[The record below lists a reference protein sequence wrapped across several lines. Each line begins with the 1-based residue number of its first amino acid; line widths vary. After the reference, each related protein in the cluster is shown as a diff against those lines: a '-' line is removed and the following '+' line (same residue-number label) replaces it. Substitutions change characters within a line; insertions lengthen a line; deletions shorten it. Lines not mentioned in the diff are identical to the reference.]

1 MRSGDS
7 WVLEQEET
15 FEVWVSVGS
24 REATYRRQPSLPSVW
39 KRLGQRQAVML
50 REGEGRDSSSAG
62 NARKALVCF
71 PVTPGGNGMGKRIPW
86 GLGAMYYK
94 FDLFHVF

>member
-15 FEVWVSVGS
+15 FEVWVSVGL

-50 REGEGRDSSSAG
+50 REGEGRFFISRQCWESISVLFCHTWWEWNGEKDSLG
-62 NARKALVCF
+62 
-71 PVTPGGNGMGKRIPW
+71 PGSNVLQI
-86 GLGAMYYK
+86 
-94 FDLFHVF
+94 